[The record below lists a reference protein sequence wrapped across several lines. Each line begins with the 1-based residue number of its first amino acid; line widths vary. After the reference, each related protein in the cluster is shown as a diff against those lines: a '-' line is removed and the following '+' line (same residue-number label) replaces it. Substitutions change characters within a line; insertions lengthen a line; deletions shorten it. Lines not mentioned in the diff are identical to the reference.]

1 LITICIVTLTVSL
14 PIIIGLFLPS
24 EKSYTKTR
32 IFQTTIENITI
43 KTPFFRTLALLFV
56 DIDKQMDLYLENVA
70 IKLGEK

>member
-1 LITICIVTLTVSL
+1 LITICIVTLTVLL